1 MDDNDAVKS
10 KSNPALLL
18 FLGVA
23 AVIFLLFAAGIVMTV
38 RSMDHDRFVI
48 VVTNETAND
57 LRDVKI
63 RGLGPAGE
71 MGLLGSQETKTLIVN
86 QSGFQ
91 NNSTLT
97 WVPPSGRPTSV
108 GRIWDAG
115 SEAKGKMFRL
125 YIGQG
130 GGVADWG
137 GRDLTFWERLYYRR

>member
-1 MDDNDAVKS
+1 MEDNVAVKS

-23 AVIFLLFAAGIVMTV
+23 ALIFLLFAAGVVMTV

-48 VVTNETAND
+48 VVTNETANE

-71 MGLLGSQETKTLIVN
+71 MGLLSSQETKTLIVN
-86 QSGFQ
+86 QGGFQ
-91 NNSTLT
+91 NHSDLT
-97 WVPPSGRPTSV
+97 WVPPSGRPRSV
-108 GRIWDAG
+108 GRIWEAG

-125 YIGQG
+125 CIAKG
-130 GGVADWG
+130 GGVVDWG
-137 GRDLTFWERLYYRR
+137 EEI